1 MCDGDMLLVLQDKL
15 LVEAGKRN
23 MNGVVPLYYVMKKA
37 KGGLID
43 NQALYEGMTIAFRTG
58 NIGPKSNLITIVHNN
73 SEENRAEADK
83 VAKWLTMEVN
93 FTIDGSKT
101 LYFIQRP
108 KYADEIIKRHTR
120 YKPPNFFIYAKDK
133 LPSQVEPPNQSTMNR
148 IAASIPSSRLK
159 FNKNIGKFDYRML
172 MNLGCGFTVSQ
183 ESQVVKSYEYWN
195 NRQYLFNEQN
205 EHVSD
210 EDLYKYHQIKARILE
225 ENSEQS
231 IDYIVNTLVA
241 YLYTTKTTS
250 AKKTLW
256 ACFGEE
262 MYSNLIKNLEGKGK
276 VCPECGKRFGPVNG
290 KQVYC
295 GEACYQSAKKRR
307 DKIRQ

>member
-1 MCDGDMLLVLQDKL
+1 
-15 LVEAGKRN
+15 
-23 MNGVVPLYYVMKKA
+23 
-37 KGGLID
+37 
-43 NQALYEGMTIAFRTG
+43 
-58 NIGPKSNLITIVHNN
+58 
-73 SEENRAEADK
+73 
-83 VAKWLTMEVN
+83 
-93 FTIDGSKT
+93 
-101 LYFIQRP
+101 
-108 KYADEIIKRHTR
+108 
-120 YKPPNFFIYAKDK
+120 
-133 LPSQVEPPNQSTMNR
+133 
-148 IAASIPSSRLK
+148 
-159 FNKNIGKFDYRML
+159 ML
-172 MNLGCGFTVSQ
+172 MNLDCGFTVSQ

-210 EDLYKYHQIKARILE
+210 EDLYKYHQIRARILE

-262 MYSNLIKNLEGKGK
+262 MYGNLIKNLEGKGK
-276 VCPECGKRFGPVNG
+276 VCPECGKRFIPVNG

-295 GEACYQSAKKRR
+295 GEVCYQSAKKRR
-307 DKIRQ
+307 DKNRQ